1 VRKRRFPIAEIFGPT
16 VQGEGLLVGVLSL
29 FIRFGGCDYRCAW
42 CDTLYAVLPEHRYD
56 EIFSLTQSGT
66 PEKKFWWRWLSEE
79 EIVQEVRQL
88 APPPILI
95 TLTGGNPAI
104 HPLAQLV
111 EQLQSEGYRLACETQ
126 GSLAREW
133 FRLLDVLVL
142 SPKPPSA
149 GESTS
154 IAEVQAC
161 LQYAPTD
168 TTLKI
173 VVFNRED
180 YLYARA
186 MFEAFPQLPAVLQI
200 GTPPTLQTPK
210 ELIAHYREMTARLL
224 QWLHED
230 RLYRVRLLPQVHR
243 ILFEATRGV

>member
-1 VRKRRFPIAEIFGPT
+1 M
-16 VQGEGLLVGVLSL
+16 QGEGLLAGVLSL
-29 FIRFGGCDYRCAW
+29 FIRFGGCDYRCVW
-42 CDTLYAVLPEHRYD
+42 CDTLYAVLSKHRY
-56 EIFSLTQSGT
+56 E
-66 PEKKFWWRWLSEE
+66 WRWLSED
-79 EIVQEVRQL
+79 EIVHEVQRL

-104 HPLAQLV
+104 HPL
-111 EQLQSEGYRLACETQ
+111 EQLIKRLKSEGYRLVCETQ

-133 FRLLDVLVL
+133 FRQLDGLVL

-149 GESTS
+149 GESTP

-161 LQYAPTD
+161 LQYAPAD

-186 MFEAFPQLPAVLQI
+186 MFEAFPRLPAVLQI
-200 GTPPTLQTPK
+200 GTPPTLQTPE
-210 ELIAHYREMTARLL
+210 ELITHYRAMTACLL

-230 RLYRVRLLPQVHR
+230 RLYHVRLLPQVHR

>member
-1 VRKRRFPIAEIFGPT
+1 VVREHRFPIAEIFGPT
-16 VQGEGLLVGVLSL
+16 VQGEGLLAGCLSL

-42 CDTLYAVLPEHRYD
+42 CDTLYAVLPEHRH
-56 EIFSLTQSGT
+56 E
-66 PEKKFWWRWLSEE
+66 WRWLSEN
-79 EIVQEVRQL
+79 EILQEVKHL

-104 HPLAQLV
+104 HPL
-111 EQLQSEGYRLACETQ
+111 QSLIVRLKAEGYRLACETQ
-126 GSLAREW
+126 GSIAREW
-133 FRLLDVLVL
+133 FRQLDTLVL

-149 GESTS
+149 GESTPA
-154 IAEVQAC
+154 AEVQAC
-161 LQYAPTD
+161 LQYAPAD

-173 VVFNRED
+173 VVFNRAD

-186 MFEAFPQLPAVLQI
+186 MFETLPQLQAVLQI
-200 GTPPTLQTPK
+200 GTPPMLQAPE
-210 ELIAHYREMTARLL
+210 ELVAHFRAMTACLL

-230 RLYRVRLLPQVHR
+230 RLYRVRLMPQLHR

>member
-1 VRKRRFPIAEIFGPT
+1 MRERRLPIAEIFGPT
-16 VQGEGLLVGVLSL
+16 VQGEGLLAGSLSL
-29 FIRFGGCDYRCAW
+29 FIRFGGCDYRCDW
-42 CDTLYAVLPEHRYD
+42 CDTLYAVLPEHRH
-56 EIFSLTQSGT
+56 E
-66 PEKKFWWRWLSEE
+66 WRWLNES
-79 EIVQEVRQL
+79 EIVHEVQQL

-104 HPLAQLV
+104 HRL
-111 EQLQSEGYRLACETQ
+111 EQLIERLKIEGYRLACETQ
-126 GSLAREW
+126 GSIACKW
-133 FRLLDVLVL
+133 FRQLDILVL

-149 GESTS
+149 GGSTS
-154 IAEVQAC
+154 VAEVQAC

-186 MFEAFPQLPAVLQI
+186 LFEAFPQLPAVLQI
-200 GTPPTLQTPK
+200 GTPPTLQTPQ
-210 ELIAHYREMTARLL
+210 ELVAHYREQTVCLL
-224 QWLHED
+224 RWLHED
-230 RLYRVRLLPQVHR
+230 RLYRVRLLPQLHR

>member
-1 VRKRRFPIAEIFGPT
+1 MHARERRLPVAEIFGPT
-16 VQGEGLLVGVLSL
+16 VQGEGLLAGCLSL
-29 FIRFGGCDYRCAW
+29 FIRFGGCDYRCDW
-42 CDTLYAVLPEHRYD
+42 CDTLYAVMPTYRE
-56 EIFSLTQSGT
+56 E
-66 PEKKFWWRWLSEE
+66 WRWLTESE
-79 EIVQEVRQL
+79 ILAAVKQL

-104 HPLAQLV
+104 HPLKRLV
-111 EQLQSEGYRLACETQ
+111 EQLRAEGYMLACETQ
-126 GSLAREW
+126 GSIAREW
-133 FRLLDVLVL
+133 FRQLNVLVL

-149 GESTS
+149 GESTPVES
-154 IAEVQAC
+154 VHAC
-161 LQYAPTD
+161 LQYAPDETY
-168 TTLKI
+168 LKI

-200 GTPPTLQTPK
+200 GTPTDLQTPD
-210 ELIAHYREMTARLL
+210 ELVQHYRAMTASLL

-243 ILFEATRGV
+243 VLFEATRGV